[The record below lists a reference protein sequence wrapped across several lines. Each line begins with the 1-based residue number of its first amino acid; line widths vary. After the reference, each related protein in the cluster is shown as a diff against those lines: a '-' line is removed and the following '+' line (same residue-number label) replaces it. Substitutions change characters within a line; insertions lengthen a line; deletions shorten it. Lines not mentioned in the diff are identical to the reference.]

1 MIDPRMLKPDA
12 IAPTTDIVTPSP
24 QYYGQGQVVGGQ
36 VQLGDVYGQLPSQS
50 QEEYLYGNL
59 ASMAQSAMSMFK
71 FPAQM
76 QEAEMQRKTQQDND
90 KLFEYSA
97 AQNELQQAQ
106 LNQQGTFK
114 WNDEDYDISNPELF
128 NSLELKMQEYFL
140 SGMQTKRGISQ
151 AAEIK
156 TRSLARRNQDVDG
169 RIKELM
175 VEWNEAYEK
184 FSVDNLL
191 IEPTAFYS
199 ALQSNPKLTELR
211 NRIQSYRDTDSTT
224 MESALATIF
233 KTEYDA
239 FKAQREYILQSG
251 TEILVNTTGEMVEAL
266 PEILP
271 LIHSPFG
278 PAAVA
283 EWLGPIENPEPL
295 FAQIGLIKNPSDQWE
310 IQSGSLLDKIGEQGT
325 VRDVKELVSVVLKH
339 SLQSNTAF
347 ANDLERESFANNVS
361 SRYNQ
366 QLVRISSIY
375 SKMRINRAQQERA
388 AALGLGRN
396 DYIRGTST
404 DNPSE
409 FFTGVDEKQAA
420 EITIVSLQNPEN
432 NRKGI
437 DLRKFIERDAMDAV
451 RHNLGTP
458 GIPLSTREQNFA
470 RQYLGGVKDLVSTG
484 MYEMQD
490 GQMFLSERGVNE
502 VQKRS
507 NEIIRNVIN
516 DPAYLNLFITELDS
530 LEWDKKYVP
539 GTYKD
544 IESLERALNA
554 DFIKLFREYFPSGN
568 LSNEDVLKG
577 IGAMDTLEGEPMP
590 PGVAKLFDRPAT
602 NMFQG
607 VIKNILAAHSKQ
619 RENEA
624 RDAAVIPD
632 AWKAFQK
639 DTTELLEDDSPETLA
654 VIQIFEED
662 LSKATTDRE
671 KAIVFTEYANKPW
684 MTSVMMANL
693 LRKHQQI
700 QQRMAV
706 ANYVIGRVGQGALAP
721 DTPPQLTFQ
730 DFIKKLEIRNPAELW
745 SNPKYLDASTK
756 KFTKE
761 GLKTFA
767 LWSAPFFIGPKVTDA
782 NRETVQKVMDEMVN
796 SETTFARD
804 GNTEMQG
811 IPLLMMAEFITAI
824 DSSTFPGI
832 ANAHFQS
839 TNKVPVNLTMTD
851 ANGNQ
856 VDLDLSYDP
865 NVFQQQGLFE
875 SVFGNPSQVTT
886 KLQLHM
892 ARKIAQQ
899 IRGLPNIDRQAVLD
913 ETKKLSRNYALI
925 LSLGVRDVSTAS
937 SERFSSAGP
946 VGIMR
951 NQPGYPRNAVDFND
965 LVKQSLAN
973 KDYVSVVNALT
984 SLGNFYLNP
993 TEPDLVVT
1001 GDNRHLVTKDVALSM
1016 SGFLKNQGKQLWIP
1030 TPDSFASWYNKTAK
1044 EEDRI
1049 QEGDVLPLW
1058 GGPKSIAAILESMNE
1073 EYLENRSWFPFT
1085 PSFGSEEE
1093 KGTLEHDM
1101 LGMIFEAGY
1110 MTLDIS
1116 GFGMQP
1122 LMNTALSIVASG
1134 RANQMLPSSRSGLRS
1149 RLESFY
1155 DLTSLIDGHTYANG
1169 TLPTVVT
1176 EYSGNQKTQT
1186 KRINLPPAYHHNGSP
1201 IPWGFGSP
1209 ISVENSDGEKVP
1221 LFNNKSH
1228 EVASL
1233 FLLSKPNTSS
1243 DPVKFA
1249 KARISYLSNNITTPN
1264 QWETLNAAIKQQVVD
1279 LASQNLTNAQFFE
1292 QASALIDPAMPRG
1305 TFFPPDF
1312 TGLTNNKAGLLGRGF
1327 RNAWASGGYYIMED
1341 ARGTGYT
1348 TNNNGHI
1355 VVGLKGR
1362 PSTRIPLDPELMRLT
1377 DMSELGTLLI
1387 KEEKERQTTRRSPVP
1402 MEAVESGWY
1411 RISPMSSKTMLGPV
1425 PISGY
1430 MTYTRQYEG
1439 SRRAVYKDTNGL
1451 ATIGVGHNLMATD
1464 SKKAIQEVF
1473 KGEISHDD
1481 LFSGRVSLTNEQVEA
1496 LFKHD
1501 IERHLPVAYRLFGG
1515 KEKFESFPEWLQVG
1529 LLDGVFQG
1537 RFKSTHTT
1545 VKAIRKGDWEVAAN
1559 NINDSKAYRTALAA
1573 AEKRKTEGKP
1583 PIKGGT
1589 LERYQRL
1596 EELLRRMAEMQRTQ
1610 V

>member
-1 MIDPRMLKPDA
+1 MIDPRMLRPDA

-76 QEAEMQRKTQQDND
+76 QEAEMQRKTQQDSD

-106 LNQQGTFK
+106 LNQQGTFR
-114 WNDEDYDISNPELF
+114 WNNEDYDISNPELF
-128 NSLELKMQEYFL
+128 NSLGLKMQEYFL
-140 SGMQTKRGISQ
+140 SGMQTKRGIAQ

-156 TRSLARRNQDVDG
+156 TESLARRNQDVDG

-199 ALQSNPKLTELR
+199 ALQSNPRLTEIR
-211 NRIQSYRDTDSTT
+211 NQIQSYRDTDSTT

-396 DYIRGTST
+396 DYIKGTST

-420 EITIVSLQNPEN
+420 ETTIVSLQSPEN
-432 NRKGI
+432 NRKGT
-437 DLRKFIERDAMDAV
+437 DLREFIEKDAMDAV

-484 MYEMQD
+484 MYEMRD
-490 GQMFLSERGVNE
+490 GQMFLSERGAKE
-502 VQKRS
+502 VQERS
-507 NEIIRNVIN
+507 NAIVRKVIN

-530 LEWDKKYVP
+530 LEWREKYRP

-544 IESLERALNA
+544 IKSLERALNA
-554 DFIKLFREYFPSGN
+554 DFIGLFREYFPSGN
-568 LSNEDVLKG
+568 LSNEDILKG

-607 VIKNILAAHSKQ
+607 VIKNILAAHSRQ

-624 RDAAVIPD
+624 RDAAAIPD

-639 DTTELLEDDSPETLA
+639 DTTELLADDSPETLA

-671 KAIVFTEYANKPW
+671 KAIVFAEYANKPW

-693 LRKHQQI
+693 SRKHQQI

-706 ANYVIGRVGQGALAP
+706 ANYVIGRVEQGALAP
-721 DTPPQLTFQ
+721 DTPPELTFQ
-730 DFIKKLEIRNPAELW
+730 DFTRELEIRNPAEFW
-745 SNPKYLDASTK
+745 SNPKYFDASTQ
-756 KFTKE
+756 KFTDE
-761 GLKTFA
+761 GLKSFS
-767 LWSAPFFIGPKVTDA
+767 LWVSPFFMGPMITDA
-782 NRETVQKVMDEMVN
+782 KRQTVASFMTEVFR
-796 SETTFARD
+796 SESVFTNDPTS
-804 GNTEMQG
+804 QLKG
-811 IPLLMMAEFITAI
+811 IPVLMLAEFVSAVG
-824 DSSTFPGI
+824 SSTFPGI
-832 ANAHFQS
+832 AEAHFQS
-839 TNKVPVNLTMTD
+839 TNRIPASIKTKD
-851 ANGNQ
+851 ASGNE

-865 NVFQQQGLFE
+865 NVFRQQGLFE
-875 SVFGNPSQVTT
+875 AVFGNPNQPTT
-886 KLQLHM
+886 NLQLNIT
-892 ARKIAQQ
+892 RKLAHQF
-899 IRGLPNIDRQAVLD
+899 RGMPNLDRQAVLD
-913 ETKKLSRNYALI
+913 TTQKLVRSATLV
-925 LSLGVRDVSTAS
+925 LSPGVSNFQDSGNI
-937 SERFSSAGP
+937 RFGSAGP
-946 VGIMR
+946 VGKVGSSER
-951 NQPGYPRNAVDFND
+951 DFYPELGSDLNQATTR
-965 LVKQSLAN
+965 SLAN
-973 KDYVSVVNALT
+973 GDIKSYVNALT
-984 SLGNFYLNP
+984 SISNLFLNP
-993 TEPDLVVT
+993 NEPEVVVT
-1001 GDNRHLVTKDVALSM
+1001 DDNRHLVTKDITLS
-1016 SGFLKNQGKQLWIP
+1016 SAEYLEGQGIQLWLPI
-1030 TPDSFASWYNKTAK
+1030 PDSFAYKYNEAAT

-1049 QEGDVLPLW
+1049 KKGDVLPLW
-1058 GGPKSIAAILESMNE
+1058 GGPKSIVGILNKMSD
-1073 EYLENRSWFPFT
+1073 EYLYDHSKWKPLT
-1085 PSFGSEEE
+1085 PSFGSE
-1093 KGTLEHDM
+1093 KPGTLEHDM
-1101 LGMIFEAGY
+1101 LLAIYQKAHGTMN
-1110 MTLDIS
+1110 IS
-1116 GFGMQP
+1116 GFGQKP
-1122 LMNTALSIVASG
+1122 LMDSTLSIISYG
-1134 RANQMLPSSRSGLRS
+1134 GKNQMLPLGGSGIAG
-1149 RLESFY
+1149 RLKSFH
-1155 DLTSLIDGHTYANG
+1155 SISALIDGHTYANG
-1169 TLPTVVT
+1169 TLPTAVT
-1176 EYSGNQKTQT
+1176 EYSGQT
-1186 KRINLPPAYHHNGSP
+1186 KRINLPLAYHHNGSP

-1264 QWETLNAAIKQQVVD
+1264 QWETLNATVKQQVVD

-1292 QASALIDPAMPRG
+1292 QASALIEPALPRG

-1312 TGLTNNKAGLLGRGF
+1312 TGLTNNKAGLLDRDF

-1348 TNNNGHI
+1348 TNNNGH
-1355 VVGLKGR
+1355 VVIGLKGR
-1362 PSTRIPLDPELMRLT
+1362 ASTRIPLDPELMRLT
-1377 DMSELGTLLI
+1377 DMSELGTSLI
-1387 KEEKERQTTRRSPVP
+1387 KEEKERQKPRTSTIP
-1402 MEAVESGWY
+1402 MQEMGY
-1411 RISPMSSKTMLGPV
+1411 RIIPMSSRTMLGPA
-1425 PISGY
+1425 PINDY

-1439 SRRAVYKDTNGL
+1439 SRRAVYKDTSGL
-1451 ATIGVGHNLMATD
+1451 ATIGVGHNLMAPD
-1464 SKKAIQEVF
+1464 SKKAIQEAF

-1481 LFSGRVSLTNEQVEA
+1481 LVSGKVSLTDEQVEA

-1501 IERHLPVAYRLFGG
+1501 IERHLPVAHRLFGG

-1545 VKAIRKGDWEVAAN
+1545 VKAIREGDWELAAN
-1559 NINDSKAYRTALAA
+1559 SINDSKAYRTALAA
-1573 AEKRKTEGKP
+1573 AEKRKAEGKS